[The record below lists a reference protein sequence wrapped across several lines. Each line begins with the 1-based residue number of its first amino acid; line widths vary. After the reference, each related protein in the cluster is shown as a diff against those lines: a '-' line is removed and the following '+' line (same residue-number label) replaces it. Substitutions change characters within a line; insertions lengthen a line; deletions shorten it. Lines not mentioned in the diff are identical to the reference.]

1 MLNGIPK
8 IISPDLL
15 LILARMGHGDEI
27 VLADAN
33 FPGERLNKNLIRCD
47 GSEIPELMEAILQ
60 LFPLDK
66 SVNSPWFMMEPTD
79 LTNYDDNLEKNYA
92 GVLRQFFPDFIFFDH
107 QSLEGVAD
115 EIAWD
120 KVALISLNFK
130 KYSRWD
136 GRQPL
141 TEEKCKKIK
150 SIIDKAHSLGKPFRF
165 WGIPDTPMSWETF
178 YAMGLDFINTD
189 DPVGLSIFMDKIS
202 KR

>member
-33 FPGERLNKNLIRCD
+33 FPGERLNKNLIR
-47 GSEIPELMEAILQ
+47 
-60 LFPLDK
+60 
-66 SVNSPWFMMEPTD
+66 
-79 LTNYDDNLEKNYA
+79 
-92 GVLRQFFPDFIFFDH
+92 
-107 QSLEGVAD
+107 
-115 EIAWD
+115 
-120 KVALISLNFK
+120 
-130 KYSRWD
+130 WD

-141 TEEKCKKIK
+141 TGEECKKIK